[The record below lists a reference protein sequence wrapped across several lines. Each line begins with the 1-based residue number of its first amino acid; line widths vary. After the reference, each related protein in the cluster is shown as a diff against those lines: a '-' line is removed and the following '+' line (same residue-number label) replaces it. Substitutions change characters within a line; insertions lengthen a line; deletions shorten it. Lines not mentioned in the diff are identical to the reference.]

1 MKSISYL
8 IAGIYLHTAFATQ
21 ALAQGSGGNPAAGA
35 GGNPSFSKTTEL
47 KNPLDKS
54 ISSIPAFFQAVI
66 DILLVFA
73 IPFVVFFIIWAGFLY
88 VTARGNPDKIKQ
100 AHNALLYALIGGLL
114 ILGANV
120 LLDIITNTVAEVTN

>member
-1 MKSISYL
+1 ML
-8 IAGIYLHTAFATQ
+8 VPGFLF
-21 ALAQGSGGNPAAGA
+21 AQGGGGNPPAGG
-35 GGNPSFSKTTEL
+35 GGNPKYTGQPL
-47 KNPLDKS
+47 KNETVLLNPLDDS
-54 ISSIPAFFQAVI
+54 VSSIPGFFQAII

-88 VTARGNPDKIKQ
+88 VTARGNPEKIKQ